1 MEELKAK
8 YAIQLAEYDQLTAQ
22 AIQSDDVTQIPKLRE
37 MNTKIAATLND
48 MIEKLTFMKQN
59 TTSTVKQ
66 ERDALI
72 QKLAQIQKDYNSL
85 NESKDTLETLRRIRQ
100 QANYDADYQ
109 LRTYLFF
116 FLLLAL
122 CIVFYVMFM
131 AQKKDTTAASARTPP
146 MMAALV

>member
-1 MEELKAK
+1 MDVLQAK
-8 YAIQLAEYDQLTAQ
+8 YTTQLAEYDALTAQ
-22 AIQSDDVTQIPKLRE
+22 AIQSDDVTAIPQIRAK
-37 MNTKIAATLND
+37 NVQIAATLNE
-48 MIEKLTFMKQN
+48 MITSLTFLKQN

-72 QKLAQIQKDYNSL
+72 QKLVQIQNDYNSL
-85 NESKDTLETLRRIRQ
+85 NKSKDTLETLRRIRQ
-100 QANYDADYQ
+100 QVNYDADYQ
-109 LRTYLFF
+109 LRLYLLF
-116 FLLLAL
+116 FLLFAL

>member
-1 MEELKAK
+1 MDVLKAK
-8 YAIQLAEYDQLTAQ
+8 YAIQLAEYDRLTAQ
-22 AIQSDDVTQIPKLRE
+22 AIQSDDVTQIPNLRE

-48 MIEKLTFMKQN
+48 MIENLTFMKQN

-72 QKLAQIQKDYNSL
+72 EKLAQIQKDYNSL

-100 QANYDADYQ
+100 QANYDADSQ